1 MKKLLTIA
9 LISLISL
16 LSLASALE
24 LPFGRV
30 ELKDDT
36 GRVVALGKMVYD
48 NFDLDLLQGFNGFAT
63 MTITQRDGTV
73 VSFDVAV
80 TDTND
85 ILVVIGTQLI
95 SLRDTLHG
103 PGFVFEVW
111 REERIPDDDDR
122 SGPGRDD
129 DWRDDD
135 RRDDDWR
142 DDDWRDDDDYYDDK
156 NDDDYYDD
164 DDKDDDKDDDD
175 DDNDDDDDDDD
186 DDR

>member
-9 LISLISL
+9 LISLTSL

-85 ILVVIGTQLI
+85 ILVVIGTELI

-135 RRDDDWR
+135 
-142 DDDWRDDDDYYDDK
+142 DYYDDK

-164 DDKDDDKDDDD
+164 DDYDDEDDDDDYDDEDDDKDDDD
-175 DDNDDDDDDDD
+175 EDDDDDD